1 MTTQHW
7 ECHGAPPQISGY
19 RRRPQP
25 RILTLHGE
33 AVLAALAVAL
43 AMFAMMMLLLA

>member
-1 MTTQHW
+1 
-7 ECHGAPPQISGY
+7 
-19 RRRPQP
+19 
-25 RILTLHGE
+25 LHGE